1 MTSYPMNIQPRL
13 PDPEDGGTLH
23 LAHPVGDS
31 FMHEDVELELH
42 LEGPDGKKYILCVVE
57 CRAQISVED
66 DGAGEYM
73 WTASI
78 EVYTSHWTG
87 ESELEHWV
95 PLTKLVDGGM
105 KCLADLITDSFMAQ
119 CAEDIEERIIHG

>member
-13 PDPEDGGTLH
+13 RDPEDGGH
-23 LAHPVGDS
+23 ARLAHPIGDS
-31 FMHEDVELELH
+31 FMYEGVELELTIS
-42 LEGPDGKKYILCVVE
+42 GPDGQEYILCVVE
-57 CRAQISVED
+57 CRAQISVKD

-73 WTASI
+73 WTSDI

-87 ESELEHWV
+87 EAELEHWV
-95 PLTKLVDGGM
+95 PLSKLIDGGM

-119 CAEDIEERIIHG
+119 CADAIEEKILHG